1 MQPRMDDKPYADV
14 VRELL
19 AEERAAHRAWLE
31 ARKRRLIAEAISNA
45 EEEAGHPAGDG
56 VMWAGRPA
64 CSHGLRG
71 SVAQTTDAPKRR
83 AEG

>member
-1 MQPRMDDKPYADV
+1 MDDKPYADI

-45 EEEAGHPAGDG
+45 EEEAGHPPSGG
-56 VMWAGRPA
+56 MMGR
-64 CSHGLRG
+64 
-71 SVAQTTDAPKRR
+71 
-83 AEG
+83 